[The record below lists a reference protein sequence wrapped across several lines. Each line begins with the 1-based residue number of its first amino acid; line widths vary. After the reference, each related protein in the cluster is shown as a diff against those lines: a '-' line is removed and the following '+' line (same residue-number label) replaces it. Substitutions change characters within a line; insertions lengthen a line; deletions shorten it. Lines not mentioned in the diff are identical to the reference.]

1 MVVLIFIRIVKF
13 FFSSKYNIYNKPVY
27 EYKGNMWKPEAG
39 AFFFYCNLTCLKGW
53 IKEKRK
59 GDQKGRKYYFSEDQT
74 IVIVNKDRTLVRYR
88 NDSIYLS
95 TVFPVKILPYPDS
108 KLNNYSITSL
118 QHSTV
123 LPLCS
128 TMHDLKQNA

>member
-1 MVVLIFIRIVKF
+1 M
-13 FFSSKYNIYNKPVY
+13 NIKVICENQRQ
-27 EYKGNMWKPEAG
+27 GL
-39 AFFFYCNLTCLKGW
+39 FFFYCNLTCLKGL

-95 TVFPVKILPYPDS
+95 IFIS
-108 KLNNYSITSL
+108 
-118 QHSTV
+118 
-123 LPLCS
+123 
-128 TMHDLKQNA
+128 